1 MEVAQIWAIYL
12 SWLRNSALS
21 RLLVVFIKLLDI
33 SYSLIVRA
41 KVAMRLLGV
50 AIGLIAIILIL
61 FGVLKLV
68 SNKKDYYLPEGFTS
82 DSIVAKETQS
92 EPAVVKKLKKYPTNR
107 YRNIKNPI
115 LNVIKRLKKLGSFF
129 TDKDMW
135 QDTMRL
141 SSMSVSDLAR
151 ENILKELAL
160 KSQ

>member
-1 MEVAQIWAIYL
+1 M
-12 SWLRNSALS
+12 
-21 RLLVVFIKLLDI
+21 
-33 SYSLIVRA
+33 
-41 KVAMRLLGV
+41 MRLLGV

-61 FGVLKLV
+61 FGLLKLV
-68 SNKKDYYLPEGFTS
+68 SNKKPYYLPEGFTS
-82 DSIVAKETQS
+82 DSIVSQETQS
-92 EPAVVKKLKKYPTNR
+92 EEQPAVIKKLKKYPTNR
-107 YRNIKNPI
+107 YHNIKNPI

>member
-1 MEVAQIWAIYL
+1 
-12 SWLRNSALS
+12 
-21 RLLVVFIKLLDI
+21 
-33 SYSLIVRA
+33 
-41 KVAMRLLGV
+41 MRLVGV
-50 AIGLIAIILIL
+50 TIGLIAIILIL
-61 FGVLKLV
+61 FGLLKLV

-82 DSIVAKETQS
+82 DSIVTQEEKLEEQS
-92 EPAVVKKLKKYPTNR
+92 EKQSAVVKKLKKYPTNR

-160 KSQ
+160 KKPAL

>member
-1 MEVAQIWAIYL
+1 
-12 SWLRNSALS
+12 
-21 RLLVVFIKLLDI
+21 
-33 SYSLIVRA
+33 
-41 KVAMRLLGV
+41 MRLLGV

-61 FGVLKLV
+61 FGLLKLV

-82 DSIVAKETQS
+82 DSIVTQETQ
-92 EPAVVKKLKKYPTNR
+92 PAVVKKLKKYPTNR
-107 YRNIKNPI
+107 YHNIKNPI

-135 QDTMRL
+135 QDTIRL

-160 KSQ
+160 KKPALQ

>member
-1 MEVAQIWAIYL
+1 
-12 SWLRNSALS
+12 
-21 RLLVVFIKLLDI
+21 
-33 SYSLIVRA
+33 
-41 KVAMRLLGV
+41 MRLLGV

-61 FGVLKLV
+61 FGLLKLV
-68 SNKKDYYLPEGFTS
+68 SNKKPYYLPEGFTS
-82 DSIVAKETQS
+82 DSIVTQETQS
-92 EPAVVKKLKKYPTNR
+92 EEQPAVVKKLKKYPTNR
-107 YRNIKNPI
+107 YHNIKNPI

>member
-1 MEVAQIWAIYL
+1 
-12 SWLRNSALS
+12 
-21 RLLVVFIKLLDI
+21 
-33 SYSLIVRA
+33 
-41 KVAMRLLGV
+41 MRLLGV
-50 AIGLIAIILIL
+50 VIGLIAIILIL
-61 FGVLKLV
+61 FGLLKLV

-82 DSIVAKETQS
+82 DSIVTQETQPEKQPEKQPS
-92 EPAVVKKLKKYPTNR
+92 VVKKLKKYPTNR
-107 YRNIKNPI
+107 YHNIKNPI

-141 SSMSVSDLAR
+141 STMSVSDLAR